1 MALLIGFGLV
11 VVLGIGHHLALIGL
25 RGVTAHARERPHQA
39 IISVFVGLVAIH
51 LAEILLFAGA
61 YHILLSWGSMG
72 ALTGLE
78 GWQDLVYF
86 SGINFTTLGYTKIE
100 TDGQIRLVS
109 MMHSLG
115 GFMILTWSAAFLYT
129 VWKRAQEGL
138 LTDGVRRFYNS
149 GDGAV

>member
-11 VVLGIGHHLALIGL
+11 VLLGIGHHLALIGL
-25 RGVTAHARERPHQA
+25 RGVTARARERPHGA

-51 LAEILLFAGA
+51 LTEILLFAGA
-61 YHILLSWGSMG
+61 YHILLSWDSMG

-100 TDGQIRLVS
+100 IHGPIRLVS

-129 VWKRAQEGL
+129 VWKRAQEAL
-138 LTDGVRRFYNS
+138 
-149 GDGAV
+149 